1 MKKKSPMELG
11 RRERQIMSFI
21 YSQGRA
27 TAAEVMDGIPDPPS
41 YSGIR
46 AMLRILEE
54 KGHLRHEKDGA
65 RYVYLPT
72 LSPEEAGKSA
82 INYMVQ
88 AFFDGS
94 ANRAV
99 AALLDVQASEFSD
112 NELDE
117 LAKRI
122 DEARKKGR

>member
-1 MKKKSPMELG
+1 MELG

-21 YSQGRA
+21 YTNGRA

-54 KGHLRHEKDGA
+54 KGHLKHEKDGA

-72 LSPEEAGKSA
+72 ISPEEAGKSA
-82 INYMVQ
+82 MNYMVQ

-94 ANRAV
+94 AKRAV
-99 AALLDVQASEFSD
+99 AALLDVEASEFTD
-112 NELDE
+112 RELDE

-122 DEARKKGR
+122 DEARNKGH

>member
-1 MKKKSPMELG
+1 MELG

-21 YSQGRA
+21 YSNGRA

-54 KGHLRHEKDGA
+54 KGHLKHEKDGA
-65 RYVYLPT
+65 RYVYMPT

-82 INYMVQ
+82 MNYMVQ

-94 ANRAV
+94 AKRAV
-99 AALLDVQASEFSD
+99 AALLDVEASEFTD
-112 NELDE
+112 HELDE
-117 LAKRI
+117 LARRI
-122 DEARKKGR
+122 DEARNKGR